1 VSWRAP
7 LPAACWADRAV
18 SAVIP
23 VEAETPPD
31 AVFLATHS
39 RLPILQRQQVK
50 LHEGQV
56 VDEAAVLRAVSD
68 QPADYPVLPVLGPS
82 GAGKSHLVRWLRL
95 NLHLEEHT
103 RLVFVPKHKT
113 SLRGILDLVLQHV
126 DEERSRELRGRVA
139 RAVDSF
145 GSEQEARLRLRSEL
159 ATLIETRGGEGST
172 SPDDE
177 QELRIYLA
185 SALPALL
192 LDPWFK
198 KTLLADESAVARL
211 VREKL
216 FGRDQSDKE
225 DAFGFSPADVRLSV
239 DDVRQA
245 SLEAQEVAG
254 ALASDE
260 QLPVLA
266 ARMLNEQLS
275 QAVSS
280 VFGLGGDDL
289 KNILVDLRLD
299 LAQRGQD
306 LLLLIEDFSIFQ
318 GIQGGLIDAIT
329 LVPTQELAVCPMRVV
344 MAVTTGYFM
353 DQLPDTVKTRTHIAF
368 DLDLPVGAQE
378 RPDPAS
384 FAAPYLNAVRVG
396 SEALQQWNGALSDM
410 PNACTRCPVT
420 AECHAAFG
428 EVDGIGLFPFNRAAL
443 QKAVRSQSSSDGR
456 FIARDVLNRV
466 LRPVLHR
473 DRAAVDAGNFPTTAF
488 ARDFASGAE
497 GVLDIEDE
505 AALERAE
512 DPAATNER
520 RKRLVR
526 FWSSLGGAQNL
537 DKTIHDAFDVPTV
550 AGLVRQSSGPIKKP
564 DDASPV
570 ARPAVKPPRTEVPQL
585 VAEVDR
591 WIETGD
597 MRQAERNDL
606 RRLVHA
612 LVLERLNFQDG
623 LWRDAPWTD
632 PSKIA
637 PGFAAT
643 GVVLGTR
650 RGGAERGVELHLEG
664 GGSPDAR
671 AVRALA
677 WYSKTGS
684 WRLINNGAVLQ
695 RLAHRKVEEWAER
708 VSAQLFPQR
717 EQQPEVSAQGE
728 LVALVHAL
736 ELSAQVLGVASAFR
750 DDLADRVAALVQPEP
765 EDGGAGWPR
774 LDKLRH
780 AARTGAVPAAAD
792 RKTLRTRLLRLASFS
807 QDGMPLGLD
816 VPRLAAALRSSPTLP
831 VAGAG
836 LPDDVR
842 RYIAVLDAEVRAAGD
857 LDGELRAVLPDLTA
871 VAPDFPEAVA
881 GVEDLLERLAT
892 FDLLPH
898 GLSIPALRQ
907 ASRDVKPGDV
917 AAVQRMY
924 EKLSAWPT
932 LERRDRLKALSGDW
946 YPAALRLQ
954 AYMNLAEDA
963 LLRVERRLNDTG
975 DSKLQAEALDAAQ
988 QLDAVLADVLV
999 ALRALISGPEVVA

>member
-1 VSWRAP
+1 MSWRAP
-7 LPAACWADRAV
+7 EPAACWLDRAV

-50 LHEGQV
+50 VHDGRV
-56 VDEAAVLRAVSD
+56 VDEAAVLDAVAS
-68 QPADYPVLPVLGPS
+68 QPADYPVLPVLGRS

-95 NLHLEEHT
+95 NLRLEEGT
-103 RLVFVPKHKT
+103 KLVFVPKHKT

-159 ATLIETRGGEGST
+159 ATLVETRGVEGGT
-172 SPDDE
+172 SVGDE
-177 QELRIYLA
+177 QELRVYLA
-185 SALPALL
+185 GALPALL

-198 KTLLADESAVARL
+198 KTLLADAGAVARL

-216 FGRDQSDKE
+216 YGREESDKE

-260 QLPVLA
+260 QLPPLA

-275 QAVSS
+275 QAVST

-299 LAQRGQD
+299 LAHRGQN

-368 DLDLPVGAQE
+368 DLDLPVLAQE
-378 RPDPAS
+378 RPDPAA

-396 SEALQQWNGALSDM
+396 SEALQQWNGTLSDM

-420 AECHAAFG
+420 AECHASFG
-428 EVDGIGLFPFNRAAL
+428 EVDGIGLFPFNRPAL

-473 DRAAVDAGNFPTTAF
+473 DQSAVNSGDFPTDAF
-488 ARDFASGAE
+488 ARDFGTGAE
-497 GVLDIEDE
+497 GVLDIED
-505 AALERAE
+505 ASALERVE

-526 FWSSLGGAQNL
+526 FWSTQDGAQNL
-537 DKTIHDAFDVPTV
+537 DATIHDAFDVPPVPGLIRKSTV
-550 AGLVRQSSGPIKKP
+550 RGKQGDGPT
-564 DDASPV
+564 PV
-570 ARPAVKPPRTEVPQL
+570 PPPPPKPPRRDVPQL
-585 VAEVDR
+585 IAEIDR

-606 RRLVHA
+606 RRLVHG
-612 LVLERLNFQDG
+612 LVLERLNLEDG
-623 LWRDAPWTD
+623 LWRDVRWTD

-637 PGFAAT
+637 PGFAT
-643 GVVLGTR
+643 TSVVLGAR
-650 RGGAERGVELHLEG
+650 RGGVDRGVELHLEG

-671 AVRALA
+671 ALRALA
-677 WYSKTGS
+677 WYSKAGS
-684 WRLINNGAVLQ
+684 WRLIPNGAVLQ
-695 RLAHRKVEEWAER
+695 RLAHRKVDAWAER
-708 VSAQLFPQR
+708 VAAQLFPQR
-717 EQQPEVSAQGE
+717 EKQPDVSAQGE
-728 LVALVHAL
+728 LVALAQAL
-736 ELSAQVLGVASAFR
+736 ELSAQALGVASSFR

-765 EDGGAGWPR
+765 EGGGAGWPR
-774 LDKLRH
+774 LDKLRN
-780 AARTGAVPAAAD
+780 AARTGTVSAAAD
-792 RKTLRTRLLRLASFS
+792 RKALRLRLLRLASFS

-816 VPRLAAALRSSPTLP
+816 IPRLAAALRASPTQP
-831 VAGAG
+831 VSGAG
-836 LPDDVR
+836 IPDDVR

-857 LDGELRAVLPDLTA
+857 LDDELRSVLPDLTA
-871 VAPDFPEAVA
+871 VAPDFGEAVA
-881 GVEDLLERLAT
+881 AVEDLLERLAT

-917 AAVQRMY
+917 VAVQRMY
-924 EKLSAWPT
+924 DKVSAWST

-954 AYMNLAEDA
+954 TYMRLAEDA
-963 LLRVERRLNDTG
+963 LNRVERRLSDTG
-975 DSKLQAEALDAAQ
+975 DSRLQAQALDAAQ
-988 QLDAVLADVLV
+988 RLDTVLADVLV
-999 ALRALISGPEVVA
+999 ALRALVAGPDVVA